1 MRKMRIYVYIPEIAS
16 ERESIRSDLHAALQ
30 EYYGNFSAD
39 DIKFFNNNNAEVYI
53 MEAAK
58 RAGAERDISLSIEAV
73 IKKYL
78 PEPKQDVNIKLNY
91 QDFKPDFRPEQGNI
105 KEDNKENS
113 KKLEEFDYEKLAQ
126 NYQAEEPEYSFKQ
139 VILPKDVRDNIEDAL
154 AVIEYES
161 TVLDKWGLR
170 SIIPY
175 ATAAINFYGPPGT
188 GKSMTAEAIAK
199 KLKRKIL
206 RASYADIESKFHG
219 EGPKMVKAI
228 FHAAERD
235 NAVLFIDEAD
245 SLLSKR
251 LTNVTEASSQAI
263 NSMRSQL
270 LISLEHFSGIV
281 IFATNLVVNY
291 DKAFLSRL
299 ISIEFKIPDCE
310 ARKAIWEQ
318 HVKGAEGSEIK
329 IPLSDDVNI
338 DELAKKYEFCGRDIK
353 KSVLDACVSC
363 LRQGREIV
371 SQKDFVNACNKTHET
386 NERLKQDSR
395 YTMRPPTESEVKA
408 AVQASVNNKAKIADI
423 RDDIVNKKAQI
434 ANIEHRIKK
443 MEDLVRKNGKERM
456 GKL

>member
-1 MRKMRIYVYIPEIAS
+1 MRIYVCIPKIAQAKREIICS
-16 ERESIRSDLHAALQ
+16 ELHAALQ
-30 EYYGNFSAD
+30 KYYEKFPAS
-39 DIKFFNNNNAEVYI
+39 DIEFFNNKNAIVYI

-58 RAGAERDISLSIEAV
+58 HARSENDIKLSIETV

-78 PEPKQDVNIKLNY
+78 PEPEQDVNIKLNY
-91 QDFKPDFRPEQGNI
+91 QAFMQDFKPGQGNI
-105 KEDNKENS
+105 KDNNKNKEDNKENG
-113 KKLEEFDYEKLAQ
+113 KKLDEFDYEKLSQ
-126 NYQAEEPEYSFKQ
+126 NYQAYEPYYSFEQ
-139 VILPKDVRDNIEDAL
+139 VILPKDVKDQIDDAL
-154 AVIEYES
+154 AVIEYEPKA
-161 TVLDKWGLR
+161 LDEWGLR

-175 ATAAINFYGPPGT
+175 AAAAMSFYGPPGT
-188 GKSMTAEAIAK
+188 GKTMAAEAIAK
-199 KLKRKIL
+199 KLHKKII
-206 RASYADIESKFHG
+206 RATYADIESKFHG

-235 NAVLFIDEAD
+235 NAVLFLDESD

-251 LTNVTEASSQAI
+251 LTNVTDGSAQAI

-318 HVKGAEGSEIK
+318 HVNGTGIK

-338 DELAKKYEFCGRDIK
+338 NELAERYEFCGRDIK

-363 LRQGREIV
+363 LRQGRATV
-371 SQKDFVNACNKTHET
+371 SQEDFLKACAKTKDT
-386 NERLKQDSR
+386 NERLKQAEDHTDSS
-395 YTMRPPTESEVKA
+395 YKTRPPTEGEVKA
-408 AVQASVNNKAKIADI
+408 VQAAAKKFAS
-423 RDDIVNKKAQI
+423 A
-434 ANIEHRIKK
+434 
-443 MEDLVRKNGKERM
+443 
-456 GKL
+456 